1 MIIPDVSIDTWR
13 RLYPAAEKLR
23 KLEPWNFLFDDDLFA
38 VREPATGLTYYCS
51 VLGALGEVFALC
63 AYRGGE
69 GYDSW
74 ERMHFGDEDDDCY
87 GDVFISQNLL
97 MVEFVNRR
105 ELEKPDIEIIKNLA
119 LKIKG
124 KNAHPCFRSMIPG
137 CPPWHVD
144 ESEAQALISIL
155 HCASLFAVERKKN
168 PEKVE
173 KNKDGLLTYLPRV
186 DIAEDSAVPTI
197 FEKPETKKEK
207 APPKIIEV
215 DPFTLK
221 ALKDAKSGMG
231 LVWEVDAF
239 FNLGMTV
246 GDRDRPYWPRMVVVA
261 DHASGFLFNLQMVGP
276 EANTC
281 EAIARILFET
291 IKKHGQ
297 KPSELHI
304 RDADLSKALDPI
316 AAKLDISVKVKK
328 RLPAVLMVKD
338 HLSRNFHP

>member
-13 RLYPAAEKLR
+13 KLYPAAEKLR
-23 KLEPWNFLFDDDLFA
+23 KLAPWNYLFDDALFA
-38 VREPATGLTYYCS
+38 VREPVTGQTYYCS

-63 AYRGGE
+63 AYRGAE
-69 GYDSW
+69 GYESW
-74 ERMHFGDEDDDCY
+74 ERMHFGDENDDYY
-87 GDVFISQNLL
+87 GDVFISQDLL

-105 ELEKPDIEIIKNLA
+105 ELGKPDIQTIKNLA

-137 CPPWHVD
+137 CPPWHIN
-144 ESEAQALISIL
+144 ENEAQALIPIL
-155 HCASLFAVERKKN
+155 HCASLFAVECEKN
-168 PEKVE
+168 PEKVGE
-173 KNKDGLLTYLPRV
+173 NRGGLRTYLPGV
-186 DIAEDSAVPTI
+186 DIAEDSPVPTI
-197 FEKPETKKEK
+197 FEKPETKAKK
-207 APPKIIEV
+207 AAPKIVEV

-221 ALKDAKSGMG
+221 ALKDAKPGMG

-239 FNLGMTV
+239 FNLGMPV

-261 DHASGFLFNLQMVGP
+261 DHASGFLFNLEMVGP
-276 EANTC
+276 EADTC

-291 IKKHGQ
+291 IKKHGH

-304 RDADLSKALDPI
+304 RDADFAKALAPI
-316 AAKLDISVKVKK
+316 AGKLDISVKVKK
-328 RLPAVLMVKD
+328 RLPAALMVKD